1 MNPST
6 RSSLSRAT
14 LLSCT
19 RTSRV
24 SGARCRAPLPSEP
37 DLRVV
42 LASGSSKPR
51 GAIQVREDA
60 GSWLLVPVDWRW
72 QSVCTRRGSSEVLS
86 LRLADLRFGERRVV
100 IA

>member
-1 MNPST
+1 VFYKINKRKIT
-6 RSSLSRAT
+6 RSAKRKSPHFQGIAT
-14 LLSCT
+14 
-19 RTSRV
+19 
-24 SGARCRAPLPSEP
+24 SE
-37 DLRVV
+37 
-42 LASGSSKPR
+42 PR